1 MTLNLPIDPALPGQ
15 DRDSLY
21 RMSEALRLSFERTGL
36 TLHGSRVLHGIAHHV
51 CRQTTDWHHGDAVQP
66 PQGYRI
72 RLVDLRRNLGLER
85 ANGNAALRAG
95 LQDLLKL
102 QFFEHCELANA
113 NQWLDFKL
121 AANAFDCLFDQVPYG
136 LFDIRQVQLLSTPLD
151 FLIYETVGVQRSR
164 RAPDLTLF
172 LGTDDDPSPSTL
184 AWRRLR
190 PKLISSL
197 QKSAAIF
204 DLQFLAICRA
214 EGTRIGIDEL
224 TIRIRSAKTVWS
236 AKSFVSL
243 PVSARKVFLI
253 DKHECLEG
261 SRSDLSQLSTKF
273 FCAQLCPE

>member
-1 MTLNLPIDPALPGQ
+1 MTLNLPIDPTLPGQ

-95 LQDLLKL
+95 LQDLLTL

-136 LFDIRQVQLLSTPLD
+136 LFDIRHVQHLSTPLD
-151 FLIYETVGVQRSR
+151 FLIYETVGILRRR
-164 RAPDLTLF
+164 RAPEFTLF
-172 LGTDDDPSPSTL
+172 LGTDLDPSPSTL
-184 AWRRLR
+184 TWPRLR
-190 PKLISSL
+190 PKVSVR
-197 QKSAAIF
+197 F
-204 DLQFLAICRA
+204 P
-214 EGTRIGIDEL
+214 
-224 TIRIRSAKTVWS
+224 RSDGVM
-236 AKSFVSL
+236 
-243 PVSARKVFLI
+243 
-253 DKHECLEG
+253 ECLLDVHHRKWT
-261 SRSDLSQLSTKF
+261 S
-273 FCAQLCPE
+273 